1 MRARQTGMS
10 IIEMMVAVA
19 IGLIGIIIIMQAY
32 LTGENFNRTTLGA
45 GGTQTNG
52 LMTLYTIEREMRTA
66 GYGINSLTALNC
78 GNLRWHYSG
87 QFSANVAG
95 GTLPNVMVAPVVIT
109 VDPLSTATPDQ
120 ISILYSSKNERMLPA
135 TLLTFSSGTKSATV
149 DGLAGFSTGD
159 YLVLAATA
167 GCSLIRITGTV
178 PASSTIQFASTDP
191 HNPST
196 WSPGYPNYV
205 ANDVVINLGD
215 PAYRTYYIDN
225 GKLRMNAV
233 RLQQGASSPVDI
245 VDYVVDLR
253 AVYAK
258 DNGASGG
265 TANDGVVDEYS
276 NVQPTTPT
284 EWQQVIGVKVGVLV
298 RNSNY
303 EKPDSGT
310 SCTATTV
317 RPTWSQGTFRAPAV
331 TDPASQDR
339 CYRYQVFETT
349 IPLRNMIW
357 RPT

>member
-19 IGLIGIIIIMQAY
+19 IGLIGIVIIMQAY

-66 GYGINSLTALNC
+66 GYGINSLTALGC

-87 QFSANVAG
+87 QYSANVAG
-95 GTLPNVMVAPVVIT
+95 GTLPNVTIAPVVIT

-120 ISILYSSKNERMLPA
+120 VAILYSSKNERMLPA
-135 TLLTFSSGTKSATV
+135 TLLTFSSGTRSATV
-149 DGLAGFSTGD
+149 DGLAGFATGD

-178 PASSTIQFASTDP
+178 SASSTIQFATTDP

-196 WSPGYPNYV
+196 WSPGYPNYIP
-205 ANDVVINLGD
+205 NDLVINLGD
-215 PAYRTYYIDN
+215 PAYRTYYIEN

-233 RLQQGASSPVDI
+233 RLQQGALAPVDI
-245 VDYVVDLR
+245 VDNVVDMR

-265 TANDGVVDEYS
+265 TANDGNVDEYS